1 MTILLWYIEY
11 ESLTFFLFSPFFDLS
26 PHFTI
31 YCWILRSGFDKNF
44 SFFVFFFSFF
54 FFFFFLKN
62 CSYVSL
68 LVLCNRSEQLL
79 LNTELKMPSDVFFFI
94 VTRSW
99 NMFWNGKSMFQ
110 SKIAVERYRQSW
122 IFCLPGK
129 NGIKTELLAQ
139 IPGFHGI
146 MIEAL
151 PL

>member
-1 MTILLWYIEY
+1 MNQFMTILLWCIEY
-11 ESLTFFLFSPFFDLS
+11 ETLTFFLFSPFFDLS

-31 YCWILRSGFDKNF
+31 YWWILRSGFHKIFPFSF
-44 SFFVFFFSFF
+44 SFF
-54 FFFFFLKN
+54 LKKKKN

-68 LVLCNRSEQLL
+68 FVLCNRSEQLL
-79 LNTELKMPSDVFFFI
+79 LNIELKMPSDVFFFI

>member
-1 MTILLWYIEY
+1 MNQFMTILLWCIEY
-11 ESLTFFLFSPFFDLS
+11 ETLTFFLFSLFFFYLS
-26 PHFTI
+26 LHFTI
-31 YCWILRSGFDKNF
+31 YCWILRSGFDK
-44 SFFVFFFSFF
+44 FFLFPFLFF
-54 FFFFFLKN
+54 FFKEKN

-79 LNTELKMPSDVFFFI
+79 LRIELKMPSDVFFFI

-151 PL
+151 PW

>member
-1 MTILLWYIEY
+1 MNQFVTILLWCIEY
-11 ESLTFFLFSPFFDLS
+11 ETLTFFLFSLFF
-26 PHFTI
+26 FTCL
-31 YCWILRSGFDKNF
+31 YILQFIAEFWDQVLIKF
-44 SFFVFFFSFF
+44 SFFLFF
-54 FFFFFLKN
+54 FFFKEKN

-79 LNTELKMPSDVFFFI
+79 LPIELKMPSDVFFFI

-151 PL
+151 PW